1 MNLNRE
7 NMKKICWLIVFTIG
21 VFYLVNHVTVVGIA
35 LAYLVSL
42 LSPFLVGGAIAF
54 ILNVPM
60 KVIEE
65 RVIRLAQVRYFR
77 FLNRCYRVISIL
89 FTLIFVVALVVLMF
103 FMVLPELGRTAVS
116 FAQDVQPVMEE
127 WKIYAVKLVQDY
139 PDLAEQIRRVDID
152 WQSIGQK
159 AVSILSVGAGSI
171 VKSTVNV
178 ATTVVNVV
186 VNAVLA
192 IIFAVYV
199 LAEKE
204 KLGKQAKKLLYAWTK
219 KKVADRVLKIVRLS
233 NHTFHNFI
241 TGQCLE
247 SVILGAMF
255 FVCMSLFRLPYAMVI
270 SVVIGVSA
278 LIPVVGA
285 FIGCA
290 LGIILIVIESP
301 MQALIFTIMFLVLQQ
316 IEGNVIYPR
325 VVGNSVGLP
334 AIWVLVAITVGGSL
348 MGVLGMVI
356 FIPICS
362 VAYSV
367 LREEVNKQ
375 LEKRRINV
383 DRV

>member
-7 NMKKICWLIVFTIG
+7 NMKKICWLIVFSVIIY
-21 VFYLVNHVTVVGIA
+21 YLINHASVVGVGVTYAIS
-35 LAYLVSL
+35 LV
-42 LSPFLVGGAIAF
+42 SPFLVGGAIAF
-54 ILNVPM
+54 VLNVPM
-60 KVIEE
+60 KVIETG
-65 RVIRLAQVRYFR
+65 ILRLAERR
-77 FLNRCYRVISIL
+77 RLGFLNRCYRVLSII
-89 FTLIFVVALVVLMF
+89 FTIVFVVAIIVLMF
-103 FMVLPELGRTAVS
+103 FLVLPELGRTAVN
-116 FAQDVQPVMEE
+116 FAKDVQPVMEE
-127 WKIYAVKLVQDY
+127 WKVYAVKLVKDY
-139 PDLAEQIRRVDID
+139 PDLAEQIKQVDID
-152 WQSIGQK
+152 WQTIGQK
-159 AVSILSVGAGSI
+159 IVSILSVGAGSI

-192 IIFAVYV
+192 IIFAIYV

-219 KKVADRVLKIVRLS
+219 KKVADHVLKIVRLS

-247 SVILGAMF
+247 AFILGMMF
-255 FVCMSLFRLPYAMVI
+255 FVCMSILRLPYAMVI

-348 MGVLGMVI
+348 MGVLGMIV

-362 VAYSV
+362 VAYTV
-367 LREEVNKQ
+367 LGEEVNKQ

-383 DRV
+383 DQI